1 MTTSKSCGP
10 LFLGKGKWYRFS
22 VSCEWRRLRAW
33 LGERRRARLGFVT
46 HCSWNSM
53 LESIAHGV
61 LVVTWPH
68 FSDQFL
74 NERFA
79 VDVLGVGVMTPV
91 LLFGDEAMA
100 VTRGDVAWVVIQL
113 MDGGERR
120 RKAKEYGEKACRAM
134 EKGGSSYE
142 SLTQLIHSFTLQ
154 GAKNAV
160 EQ

>member
-1 MTTSKSCGP
+1 
-10 LFLGKGKWYRFS
+10 
-22 VSCEWRRLRAW
+22 
-33 LGERRRARLGFVT
+33 
-46 HCSWNSM
+46 M

-68 FSDQFL
+68 FSNQFL

-79 VDVLGVGVMTPV
+79 VHVLGVGVMTPV

-120 RKAKEYGEKACRAM
+120 RKAKEYGEKARRAM